1 VTDADVVDEL
11 NADPDN
17 PESRTPYQIARDKR
31 LAEAQALR
39 DQGRNAKEAR
49 KAHLRN
55 YRISKSM
62 KRAWAKRKRTGMDPE
77 PYETGQ
83 PRDESRSTA
92 GIAAYRNNGV
102 LPPQLR
108 VDQEELRWR

>member
-1 VTDADVVDEL
+1 MTDEDIVDDLCADE
-11 NADPDN
+11 DN
-17 PESRTPYQIARDKR
+17 PEQRTPYQIARDKR
-31 LAEAQALR
+31 LADAQALR
-39 DQGRNAKEAR
+39 DQGRKAKEAR

-92 GIAAYRNNGV
+92 GLSAYRQRDV

-108 VDQEELRWR
+108 